1 MSTSSFPEEIRT
13 LLVDDEEVATSRLRQ
28 LLKDYPHISVIGEA
42 KDGPSAVAF
51 INEQR
56 PDLVF
61 LDIQMPGF
69 DGFEVLSRLDH
80 EPMVVFLTAYE
91 EYAVKAFEKD
101 SLDYLLKPVEAQR
114 LDLTIQRV
122 IRNRTTGTS
131 ILEKI
136 QRLVEGVR
144 AADTITT
151 IPVKAGNRIQL
162 VSVTD
167 VYFFAAKD
175 KYVLIHEREGQRL
188 IEYSLSWL
196 EHRLPAGFVRVHRSY
211 IVNKLRIR
219 EIHKFLKGTFV
230 IVMDDAERT
239 AIKTAWSYSGTIKTR
254 LLSP

>member
-1 MSTSSFPEEIRT
+1 MSTWSSPREIKT
-13 LLVDDEEVATSRLRQ
+13 LLVDDEEVAIRRLRQ
-28 LLKDYPHISVIGEA
+28 LLQDYPDISIIGEA
-42 KDGPSAVAF
+42 KDGPSAVAVV
-51 INEQR
+51 NGQR

-69 DGFEVLSRLDH
+69 DGFEVLNRLEH
-80 EPMVVFLTAYE
+80 LPMIVFLTAHE
-91 EYAVKAFEKD
+91 EYAVKAFEKE
-101 SLDYLLKPVEAQR
+101 SLDYLLKPVDAQR

-122 IRNRTTGTS
+122 VRNRVAGGS

-136 QRLVEGVR
+136 QRLVEGVGT
-144 AADTITT
+144 ADTITT

-162 VSVTD
+162 VSVSD

-196 EHRLPAGFVRVHRSY
+196 EHRLPPVFVRVHRGY
-211 IVNKLRIR
+211 IVNKLKIR

-239 AIKTAWSYSGTIKTR
+239 AIKTAWSYSETVKAR